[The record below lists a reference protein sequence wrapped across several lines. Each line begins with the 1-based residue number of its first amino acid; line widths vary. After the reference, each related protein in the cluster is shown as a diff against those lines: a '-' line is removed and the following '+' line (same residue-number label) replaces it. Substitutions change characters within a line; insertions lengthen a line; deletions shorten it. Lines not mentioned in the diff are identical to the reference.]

1 MYWARVRD
9 MYSPFESG
17 MKSGSARVFEHQI
30 PGGQYSNLIVQCQ
43 SMGLWN
49 QWEAVLD
56 AYRDVNKL
64 FGDVVKV
71 TPSSKCVGDLA
82 LYLVTRNVTAEDLL
96 DPSKASSIDF
106 PESVVGLLK
115 GDLGFP
121 HRGFPKAVEDA
132 ILKGVPKRTVRAG
145 LVLPPADFSQ
155 NIKTLSEKWGVEI
168 TPEMGMSSLMYPAV
182 FVDYMKR
189 LASKGPLLRYLPT
202 PVYFYAMQTNQVCKM
217 NAPAALLSHILKDS
231 SSNSNSKAV
240 TDTELVEVTIE
251 LKRVGPLKEGKRTV
265 VFAVNGTSEQHVD
278 IKDSTGAFVFEGP
291 MANPG
296 IAGEIASPM
305 PGAIEK
311 VLVKEGQ
318 SVNAGDTLMV
328 VSAMKMEVKS
338 TSPFA
343 GKVTSIAVQQG
354 ARVVEGALLCVISK
368 V

>member
-56 AYRDVNKL
+56 AYRDVNRL
-64 FGDVVKV
+64 LGDIVKV

-82 LYLVTRNVTAEDLL
+82 LYLVTRSLTADDLL
-96 DPSKASSIDF
+96 DPSKAASIDF

-121 HRGFPKAVEDA
+121 HRGFPKQVEDA
-132 ILKGVPKRTVRAG
+132 ILKGASKRTVRAG
-145 LVLPPADFSQ
+145 LVLPPADFAA
-155 NIKTLSEKWGVEI
+155 NVAALSERWGVALS
-168 TPEMGMSSLMYPAV
+168 PEMGMSSLMYPAV
-182 FVDYMKR
+182 FADFMKR
-189 LASKGPLLRYLPT
+189 QQSKGPLLRYLPT
-202 PVYFYAMQTNQVCKM
+202 PVYFYAMQAGQSFRMRVPS
-217 NAPAALLSHILKDS
+217 ALAAHVLKDAAPTAS
-231 SSNSNSKAV
+231 SDGPEAF
-240 TDTELVEVTIE
+240 VEVDIE
-251 LKRVGPLKEGKRTV
+251 LRRVGPLKEGKRAV
-265 VFAVNGTSEQHVD
+265 VFGIDHKTEQSVD

-291 MANPG
+291 MANASVP
-296 IAGEIASPM
+296 GEIASPM

-311 VLVKEGQ
+311 LLVKEGQ
-318 SVNAGDTLMV
+318 RVAAGETLAV

-338 TSPFA
+338 TAPFDA
-343 GKVTSIAVQQG
+343 TVTSLSVAAG
-354 ARVVEGALLCVISK
+354 TRVVEGALICTLKK